1 MEFVP
6 LQLKIKNL
14 YYEKHDDDGY
24 NERIYIENSDKG
36 FFEKIR
42 KMWNKITK
50 LMVIDNTPDFVKIIV
65 YDDEEY
71 IKANILRNTN
81 FVKSTCYK
89 NDIIIVLHSVVNNN
103 LKVSLLELINYSE

>member
-1 MEFVP
+1 MKYTMMMVIMKWFI
-6 LQLKIKNL
+6 LK
-14 YYEKHDDDGY
+14 
-24 NERIYIENSDKG
+24 NSDKR

-42 KMWNKITK
+42 KIWNKITE
-50 LMVIDNTPDFVKIIV
+50 LMFIDNAPDFVKTTL

-89 NDIIIVLHSVVNNN
+89 DKIIIVLHSVVNNN
-103 LKVSLLELINYSE
+103 FKTSLLELINYSE